1 MENEKKV
8 KYLTSKPFLLNVI
21 AFLIFAVAGYLV
33 VKSWLDY
40 YTHHGESIDVPDL
53 RGVNLIAIP
62 PLLKEHNFQYE
73 VVDSLY
79 DSEKLPG
86 TVLDQDPAPGSKV
99 KRNRTLY
106 ITINATNP
114 PDVKMPDLIDVSYR
128 QAEAILESFGL
139 ITGDVTYKPDLAK
152 NAVLEQYYD
161 GRPIKPGTLIPKG
174 SVIDL
179 ALGDGLVKLGVS
191 VPNLIG
197 LTRNEAASVLRRSS
211 LNIGLVEY
219 DDGDN
224 KVGARI
230 YKQSPG
236 GNDLQLLKEGDS
248 VDIWLR

>member
-1 MENEKKV
+1 MENEKKA
-8 KYLTSKPFLLNVI
+8 KYLTSKPFLLNVLALAI
-21 AFLIFAVAGYLV
+21 LTLAGYLM

-53 RGVNLIAIP
+53 RGKNLIGIP
-62 PLLKEHNFQYE
+62 PLLKEHNFQFE

-79 DSEKLPG
+79 DADKLPG

-106 ITINATNP
+106 FTINATNP

-139 ITGDVTYKPDLAK
+139 ITGEVTYKPDLAK

-179 ALGDGLVKLGVS
+179 ALGDGLVKFGVS

-197 LTRNEAASVLRRSS
+197 LTRNEAASVLRRAS

-219 DDGDN
+219 DDDDDRI
-224 KVGARI
+224 GARI
-230 YKQSPG
+230 YKQFPG

>member
-1 MENEKKV
+1 MGEKK
-8 KYLTSKPFLLNVI
+8 KGNYLTSKQFLLN
-21 AFLIFAVAGYLV
+21 LFALFVFTIAGYLM

-53 RGVNLIAIP
+53 RGRNLIGIP
-62 PLLKEHNFQYE
+62 PLLKGHNFQYE

-79 DSEKLPG
+79 DADKLPG

-114 PDVKMPDLIDVSYR
+114 PDVKMPDLIDVSFR

-139 ITGDVTYKPDLAK
+139 ITGDITYKPDLAK
-152 NAVLEQYYD
+152 NAVLEQYYE

-191 VPNLIG
+191 VPNLVG
-197 LTRNEAASVLRRSS
+197 LTRNEAASMLRRYS

-219 DDGDN
+219 DDEDD
-224 KVGARI
+224 KIGARI
-230 YKQSPG
+230 YKQFPA